1 MEEKTIMRKRQLVT
15 TTILASLIVS
25 TVAFAE
31 TPIKIIFHKKEIQSD
46 VSPQIIKGKIMVPIE
61 AIGQAMGYDIKL
73 DPRKNTVYILDTESI
88 PKLVAALP
96 DADATL
102 YAVEKSGYYTNF
114 ELKVKDGIRHFPY
127 WRSSSN
133 REIELYYSDINK
145 DGVNELIIVL
155 TTGAG
160 SGVSEKEVHVFN
172 VNQSTPGEFLNE
184 SFVDNPIIVAMKN
197 VKTKLTAKKAEVTIG
212 KKRTV
217 VNIEKLGID
226 PSHLFKDIAY
236 GSIIEYEIQN
246 GELTAILPTLITPG
260 GESVG
265 SIIITYEYKDK
276 MYQAKNIMFAPN

>member
-1 MEEKTIMRKRQLVT
+1 MRKIQLVT
-15 TTILASLIVS
+15 MSVLASLIVS
-25 TVAFAE
+25 NVVFAE
-31 TPIKIIFHKKEIQSD
+31 TPIKIIFDKKEIQSD
-46 VSPQIIKGKIMVPIE
+46 LSPQLIKGKIMVPVE
-61 AIGQAMGYDIKL
+61 ALGEAMGYDVQL
-73 DPRKNTVYILDTESI
+73 DRSKNTVYILDKEPI
-88 PKLVAALP
+88 PVAALP
-96 DADATL
+96 AAGATL
-102 YAVEKSGYYTNF
+102 YAVKKNGYFTNF
-114 ELKVKDGIRHFPY
+114 ELKVKDGVRHFPY

-133 REIELYYSDINK
+133 RDIGLYYSDINQ

-172 VNQSTPGEFLNE
+172 LDRSTPGEFLNE

-197 VKTKLTAKKAEVTIG
+197 VKTKLTAKKAEIIIG

-265 SIIITYEYKDK
+265 RIIINYEYKDK
-276 MYQAKNIMFAPN
+276 MYQAKNLMFVPN